1 MIDRE
6 ALVELLR
13 AASAQG
19 LTPEETAARIVAL
32 HQRPNS
38 PVKLLNLSGADR
50 LRLPALIASKTR
62 QEGECL
68 VWTGRTG
75 RGGYGVISVLG
86 DFGPTSTSAHR
97 AAWILA
103 NGAITDP
110 KLVLDHLCRNRACVR
125 VEHLEPVTQRE
136 NLLRG
141 NLKKTHCK
149 RGHLLSG
156 EDVRL
161 YQNPRTGYLDRVC
174 LKCRRQYRRDHQTTS
189 ASAGK

>member
-6 ALVELLR
+6 ALIALLR
-13 AASAQG
+13 TASAQG
-19 LTPEETAARIVAL
+19 LTAEETAAQIVAL
-32 HQRPNS
+32 HQRPAS
-38 PVKLLNLSGADR
+38 PVKVLNFSEADR

-68 VWTGRTG
+68 VWTGKTG
-75 RGGYGVISVLG
+75 HGGYGVVRVFG

-125 VEHLEPVTQRE
+125 VEHLELVTQQE

-149 RGHLLSG
+149 GGHLLSDEG
-156 EDVRL
+156 IRL

-174 LKCRRQYRRDHQTTS
+174 LECRRQYRRDHRTTS
-189 ASAGK
+189 APAEK